1 MTPVQS
7 TRLLLSF
14 GLVTSIATAQTARP
28 MPPPRLATQ
37 WTGKVSQTKPHPE
50 YPRPQ
55 MVRKE
60 WTNLNGPWDLSVTTG
75 MARPDYK
82 RKILVP
88 FPIES
93 YLSGIEERVPE
104 GGTVWYRR
112 KFTRPKGERVILH
125 FGAVDWKS
133 KIWVNG
139 KEIGTHEGGFDPFKF
154 DITDALKASGD
165 QELIVSVQDPTDAGP
180 QPRGKQVRKPG
191 GIFYVPTTGI
201 WQTVWLEAVPEKS
214 IDSLKIVAKNDGT
227 VSIGIKALQGDATGA
242 WAEIREGGKVLAR
255 MDGGGA
261 NLTFR
266 IPNPKLWEPG
276 SPKLYD
282 LRVGL
287 GSDVVES
294 YFGFREATVGKGPDG
309 KTRLLLNGKPV
320 FMVGPLDQGYWPDG
334 LFTAP
339 TDAAMKYDVDVTK
352 RLGFNTIR
360 KHVKVEPA
368 TWYAYCDRQGILVWQ
383 DMPSGDRSIGPND
396 PDIKRTPESAAI
408 FEKELKAMVDGLHNH
423 PSIVTWVLFNEG
435 WGQYDTTRM
444 STWLKEYDPT
454 RLLDGVTG
462 WADRDTGDMHDLHI
476 YPGPGSPQPEPKRA
490 AVLGEFGGLGLPVE
504 GHMWEASNWGYQT
517 FRTSE
522 ELTRAFESLFLNM
535 RFLQTDPGL
544 SAAIYT
550 QTTDVETEANGLMT
564 YDRKVMKMDE
574 KRVRRAVMNLFEPP
588 VRTVAILETAEVM
601 PATWRYTIASPI
613 EGWTKAGFNDSGW
626 QSGES
631 GFGMASTPNTTVRT
645 RWATPD
651 IWLRRTFTLPVAAE
665 GDLYLKI
672 FHDEDAEIYID
683 GKLVTTLR
691 GYTSSYQLVALPST
705 LKLAAGEHT
714 LAIHCRQ
721 TTGGQYIDAGLVR
734 IVK

>member
-14 GLVTSIATAQTARP
+14 GLVTSLAAAQSTQQI
-28 MPPPRLATQ
+28 PPPRLATQ
-37 WTGKVSQTKPHPE
+37 WTGKVSQTKPHNV

-60 WTNLNGPWDLSVTTG
+60 WTNLNGPWDVAVTTG
-75 MARPDYK
+75 DTKPDYK

-104 GGTVWYRR
+104 KGTVWYRR
-112 KFTRPKGERVILH
+112 KFNRPKGERVILH
-125 FGAVDWKS
+125 FGAVDWKARV
-133 KIWVNG
+133 WVNG
-139 KEIGTHEGGFDPFKF
+139 KEIGSHEGGYDAFKF
-154 DITDALKASGD
+154 DVTDALKPSGD
-165 QELIVSVQDPTDAGP
+165 QELIVAVEDPTDAGP
-180 QPRGKQVRKPG
+180 QPRGKQVKKPG
-191 GIFYVPTTGI
+191 GIFYVPVTGI

-214 IDSLKIVAKNDGT
+214 IDSLKILAKNDGT
-227 VSIGIKALQGDATGA
+227 VSISVKALKGAADGA
-242 WAEIREGGKVLAR
+242 WAEILEGGKVLGR
-255 MDGGGA
+255 IEGGT
-261 NLTFR
+261 NLTLR
-266 IPNPKLWEPG
+266 IQNPKLWEPG

-287 GSDVVES
+287 GTDVVES
-294 YFGFREATVGKGPDG
+294 YVGFREVSLGKDAKGI
-309 KTRLLLNGKPV
+309 TRLMLNGKPL

-334 LFTAP
+334 LYTAP

-383 DMPSGDRSIGPND
+383 DMPSGERSIGQND
-396 PDIKRTPESAAI
+396 PDIVRTPESAAI

-435 WGQYDTTRM
+435 WGQYDTARM
-444 STWLKEYDPT
+444 SKWLKDYDPS

-462 WADRDTGDMHDLHI
+462 WADRMTGDMHDWHV
-476 YPGPGSPQPEPKRA
+476 YPGPASPKPEPNRA
-490 AVLGEFGGLGLPVE
+490 AVLGEFGGLGLPVL
-504 GHMWEASNWGYQT
+504 GHMWEANNWGYQT
-517 FRTSE
+517 FRTGE

-535 RFLQTDPGL
+535 RFLQTEPGL

-550 QTTDVETEANGLMT
+550 QTTDVETETNGLMT

-574 KRVRRAVMNLFEPP
+574 GRVRRAVTALFSPA
-588 VRTVAILETAEVM
+588 VRMETLLETADVKA
-601 PATWRYTIASPI
+601 ATWRYTTSSPI
-613 EGWTKAGFNDSGW
+613 EGWTKTGFNDSGW
-626 QSGES
+626 QSGEA
-631 GFGMASTPNTTVRT
+631 GFGTANTPNTTVRT

-651 IWLRRTFTLPVAAE
+651 IWVRRSFTLPSAVE
-665 GDLYLKI
+665 GEMFLKI
-672 FHDEDAEIYID
+672 YHDEDAEVYLD
-683 GKLVTTLR
+683 GKLVQTLR
-691 GYTSSYQLVALPST
+691 GYTSSYQLVALPRD
-705 LKLAAGEHT
+705 LKLGAGSHT

-721 TTGGQYIDAGLVR
+721 TQGGQYIDAGLAR
-734 IVK
+734 ILP